1 MNTARRFAVTPALAL
16 ALGAFPALAE
26 ETPTPSSAAPG
37 SASAPVAVVAV
48 ALWNPVQTSDENT
61 SIHGLRLDLPYGKNY
76 DLQGLDFG
84 IVSETQRNL
93 TGASFTLGS
102 SVGHNVLGV
111 QSAFVLA
118 LAGGTVYGLQE
129 GIYSEAHDLH
139 GVQFGVVTQ
148 VERQSYGARF
158 AAVNLGDTH
167 EGAELGIVNTSKRS
181 SGLQLGLV
189 NVTQHLHGVQIGLV
203 NVAKNGFLPFFPVM
217 NAAL

>member
-1 MNTARRFAVTPALAL
+1 MNTARTFALVPALAA
-16 ALGAFPALAE
+16 ALTALPALAE
-26 ETPTPSSAAPG
+26 ETPAPSSAAPG
-37 SASAPVAVVAV
+37 TQSAPIAV

-61 SIHGLRLDLPYGKNY
+61 SIRGFRLDLPYGKNY
-76 DLQGLDFG
+76 DMQGLDLG
-84 IVSETQRNL
+84 IASETTRNL

-102 SVGHNVLGV
+102 SVGHNVIGV
-111 QSAFVLA
+111 QSSFVLA

-129 GIYSEAHDLH
+129 GIYSQAKDLH

-158 AAVNLGDTH
+158 AAVNLGNAH
-167 EGAELGIVNTSKRS
+167 EGAELGLVNTSKRAR
-181 SGLQLGLV
+181 GLQLGLV
-189 NVTQHLHGVQIGLV
+189 NVTDELHGVQIGVV